1 MSILSDAWRRA
12 RGEDDAVAR
21 ALGAPPPQQGGRRVH
36 WLPWLLCCLLLI
48 VVVGLSVYLWRTHR
62 LTGASVQSASTATLK
77 APVRPTAAA
86 GQAGT
91 RLTDGAQASPAASTV
106 AHAPVNTSPVSGKAA
121 APRTASV
128 ARATGAAAASGTA
141 PESVRAQ
148 LPELTVTV
156 HVWNP
161 QPASRFIV
169 VNGHIYH
176 EGDELPQGLR
186 LVSIT
191 QDGEIVNF
199 EGYLITLNGH

>member
-12 RGEDDAVAR
+12 RGEDDAVTR
-21 ALGAPPPQQGGRRVH
+21 ALGAPPPQPGGRRVH

-62 LTGASVQSASTATLK
+62 LARASVQSGTTAAVKAPVQPSAASGGTGTELPGGSRASHAASTA
-77 APVRPTAAA
+77 
-86 GQAGT
+86 
-91 RLTDGAQASPAASTV
+91 
-106 AHAPVNTSPVSGKAA
+106 AHASVNTGPVSVRA
-121 APRTASV
+121 APEAATV
-128 ARATGAAAASGTA
+128 ARAVGAATVPETA

-148 LPELTVTV
+148 LPALAVTV

-161 QPASRFIV
+161 HPASRFIV
-169 VNGHIYH
+169 VNGQIYH
-176 EGDELPQGLR
+176 EGDELMQGLR

-199 EGYLITLNGH
+199 RGYLITLNGH

>member
-12 RGEDDAVAR
+12 RGEDDAVTR
-21 ALGAPPPQQGGRRVH
+21 ALGAPPARPGARRVH

-48 VVVGLSVYLWRTHR
+48 VVVGLSVYLWRSNW
-62 LTGASVQSASTATLK
+62 LTRTNARSGTAAVVN
-77 APVRPTAAA
+77 APVQLPASPE
-86 GQAGT
+86 QAGKKPAS
-91 RLTDGAQASPAASTV
+91 GSQASHGAATPARADVT
-106 AHAPVNTSPVSGKAA
+106 TSPVSVKAA
-121 APRTASV
+121 SR
-128 ARATGAAAASGTA
+128 AASAARVTGGVAVPGTV

-148 LPELTVTV
+148 LPALAVTV

-161 QPASRFIV
+161 HPASRFIV

-199 EGYLITLNGH
+199 QGYLITLNGH